1 MEKRVNKKIENYFSD
16 FKKQICEKLKETGLN
31 SEELSHLNEFIFEYP
46 RCSIEKDELVKRK
59 RVKNSIP
66 VDNRCSAKRSD
77 GDQCTRRKKDGH
89 DFCGTHCKSVPHGL
103 MGTNEVNTK
112 VEIFTQDIA
121 GIIYYIDN
129 HENVYKMED
138 VLQGSDSPAII
149 GTYVKHGNNFILS
162 DGLQF

>member
-1 MEKRVNKKIENYFSD
+1 MEKRVNKKIEVYVSD
-16 FKKQICEKLKETGLN
+16 FKKEICEKLKESGL
-31 SEELSHLNEFIFEYP
+31 SSGELSKLNEFIFEYP

-77 GDQCTRRKKDGH
+77 GDQCTRRKKEGH

-103 MGTNEVNTK
+103 VGSNDATQK
-112 VEIFTQDIA
+112 IEIFTQDIA

-129 HENVYKMED
+129 VQNVYKMED
-138 VLQGSDSPAII
+138 ILQGSDSPAII
-149 GTYVKHGNNFILS
+149 GKYKKQGNNYILS
-162 DGLQF
+162 DELQF